1 MSGEESR
8 VRGDGVAIRGQEA
21 VVKMSGM
28 RDEG

>member
-8 VRGDGVAIRGQEA
+8 VRSEGVEIRGQES